1 MCFYSKLEHNRA
13 VDFLVTGQFHNY
25 SEVALPGN
33 ARADLEKNHQNI
45 VETLT
50 MPQRRCNET
59 A

>member
-1 MCFYSKLEHNRA
+1 MKVQPQQA

-25 SEVALPGN
+25 SEVAFPGN

-50 MPQRRCNET
+50 MPQRR
-59 A
+59 